1 MVVASF
7 VLSDLN
13 MLPQVVASGS
23 RWPILSGTR
32 LMTGSTFSRLFF
44 STIQLPAV
52 LSRCG
57 SLERSVALYT
67 LPPMGRSANSTADG
81 NFASLLNSL
90 ELENTLNSLTL
101 SCVVMEVAVKEETL
115 SSVRYR
121 RHVHHTEEGVD

>member
-1 MVVASF
+1 MASF

-23 RWPILSGTR
+23 RWAMLSGTR
-32 LMTGSTFSRLFF
+32 LVTGSTFSLLFF

-90 ELENTLNSLTL
+90 ELKNTLSTHSLTL
-101 SCVVMEVAVKEETL
+101 SCVMEVAVKEETL

>member
-23 RWPILSGTR
+23 PWTMLSGTR
-32 LMTGSTFSRLFF
+32 LMTGSTFSLLFF

-67 LPPMGRSANSTADG
+67 LPPMGRSANSG
-81 NFASLLNSL
+81 EISLTLEFSRTREHPQHSL
-90 ELENTLNSLTL
+90 LTL
-101 SCVVMEVAVKEETL
+101 SCVVEVTVKEETL

-121 RHVHHTEEGVD
+121 RHVHHTGEGVD